1 MKKVI
6 CTLMAVMFIF
16 IFSFE
21 VSASGFTID
30 GKIGAAEWNGVEAED
45 FIKSSSGCNIKNF
58 IYQYIVDEKNDRVIF
73 AFRTIEKG
81 EMENF
86 ENCAFEIVVDG
97 ESSILVTSNYEEF
110 DSEYFNVDSAVIL
123 SGNQMVSS
131 EISILFKKGIGKNIS
146 FAISAYDSFGNSS
159 RDYYLNFSF
168 SESEEISSE
177 NSSEQKMVRVKT
189 TKEKTTKE
197 KTKKEK
203 TTKEKTTKSKN
214 KSSSKSS
221 KYITV
226 KASKKS
232 SKISADSDDEY
243 ETVEENDYY
252 EDEPDNVE
260 AVNQDEDEEQNN
272 DSAIVL
278 KTLAVTIAVL
288 ALGSIAFT
296 VKKNKK
302 I

>member
-6 CTLMAVMFIF
+6 CALMAVMFIF
-16 IFSFE
+16 TFSFE

-30 GKIGAAEWNGVEAED
+30 GKIGAAEWNGIEAEE
-45 FIKSSSGCNIKNF
+45 FVKSSSGCNIKNF

-97 ESSILVTSNYEEF
+97 ESSILVTPNYEEF
-110 DSEYFNVDSAVIL
+110 DSEYLNVDSAVTL
-123 SGNQMVSS
+123 SGNQMVSC

-177 NSSEQKMVRVKT
+177 NSLEQKTV
-189 TKEKTTKE
+189 KEKTT
-197 KTKKEK
+197 KEK

-226 KASKKS
+226 KASKKN

-272 DSAIVL
+272 DGTIVL
-278 KTLAVTIAVL
+278 KTLAITIAVL
-288 ALGSIAFT
+288 ALGSIVFT
-296 VKKNKK
+296 VKKNKSN
-302 I
+302 